1 MLRINTINA
10 ILNYFGEGKAGF
22 GAGNPTTGTK
32 ATYLSAEWCNAIQEE
47 IANVIEA
54 AEIELNAEN
63 HTQLL
68 EAITAIVASGI
79 GAGVLRRAT
88 NTPDLAAG
96 FYITPLALAIDA
108 GVATP
113 VFLDRNLRTIAVDQ
127 SFTLANPATIPAG
140 GGARIIATQDGT
152 GGWALTLGSAYRII
166 GGEWSA
172 DPDAVN
178 ILEFVFGG
186 PGGLIDVDITQRGAA

>member
-47 IANVIEA
+47 IANVIEGA
-54 AEIELNAEN
+54 GAELDPADR
-63 HTQLL
+63 TQLL
-68 EAITAIVASGI
+68 TAIMSIVSSGI

-88 NTPDLAAG
+88 NTPDLEAG
-96 FYITPLALAIDA
+96 FYITPQALAIAA
-108 GVATP
+108 GVVTP
-113 VFLDRNLRTIAVDQ
+113 DFTGRNVFTLAVTEAI
-127 SFTLANPATIPAG
+127 TLANPATIPAG
-140 GGARIIATQDGT
+140 GGARIIATQDAT
-152 GGWALTLGSAYRII
+152 GRALTLGSAYRIM

-172 DPDAVN
+172 EPGAVN
-178 ILEFVFGG
+178 ILDCVFGG